1 MDSLFC
7 FTVNRP
13 KVIHEILDGE
23 LVMINLETGNYY
35 TMDGVGADIWAMVEA
50 GQSVGRIISALA
62 GRYQALPEQMQQ
74 EVNRFIAELED
85 EGLIIRNETLHKKKT
100 SDDPPIIV
108 QSQADGKQKEFS
120 RPILT
125 KYTDM
130 KDLLL
135 LDPIHEVDDTGW
147 PNPKAKG

>member
-1 MDSLFC
+1 MDSLLS

-62 GRYQALPEQMQQ
+62 GRYQTLPEQMQQ
-74 EVNRFIAELED
+74 EINEFIAELED
-85 EGLIIRNETLHKKKT
+85 EGLIIRNEDFNEKKI
-100 SDDPPIIV
+100 SDVPPIMV
-108 QSQADGKQKEFS
+108 QSPDGKHEEFA
-120 RPILT
+120 RPQLT

-130 KDLLL
+130 KELLL
-135 LDPIHEVDDTGW
+135 LDPIHEVDETGW